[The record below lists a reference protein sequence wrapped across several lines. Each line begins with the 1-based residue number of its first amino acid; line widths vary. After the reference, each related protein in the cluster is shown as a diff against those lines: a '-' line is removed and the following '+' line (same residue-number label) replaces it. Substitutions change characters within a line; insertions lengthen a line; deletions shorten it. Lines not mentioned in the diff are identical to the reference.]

1 MDVGLLTGFSRAP
14 CSLSRPSRP
23 PGKAMA
29 AATITDTQ
37 AAVWTSSGLEATIT
51 PKASQRMMT
60 HPLAT
65 IPGGLRG
72 DAYYLP
78 PLHVRPAFCLGS
90 RLAEGSVCVRLP
102 QPRGVGQAWS
112 GAFSSQHQPPR
123 WKGCWLFFLTHVE
136 SLQR

>member
-1 MDVGLLTGFSRAP
+1 MDMGLLTGFSRAP

-23 PGKAMA
+23 PGKPTA

-51 PKASQRMMT
+51 LKASQRTMT
-60 HPLAT
+60 RPLAT

-78 PLHVRPAFCLGS
+78 PLHVRPDFLFGIQAG
-90 RLAEGSVCVRLP
+90 
-102 QPRGVGQAWS
+102 RG
-112 GAFSSQHQPPR
+112 
-123 WKGCWLFFLTHVE
+123 
-136 SLQR
+136 